1 MRNLEPSGTTEGH
14 RLKHPNEIE
23 KITVNQVVRQ
33 SLDAFTTVTKK
44 NESITLYY
52 YNYKPEIPTDD

>member
-1 MRNLEPSGTTEGH
+1 MNNTPITSNDVSIH
-14 RLKHPNEIE
+14 VIE